1 MADGGDD
8 FPVGPAPLGWKNFTA
23 WVCLQEVSWMQT
35 CATFSKYLL
44 GRICTTITLCLLQ
57 ENLLNES

>member
-44 GRICTTITLCLLQ
+44 G
-57 ENLLNES
+57 